1 MKQSTYG
8 ILIGKRVKRISDP
21 IVWAKNFQDL
31 SARRVAEDV
40 VKAPVG
46 FYVVSTVFLGLD
58 HSFIPGARGVWFET
72 MVFPYEK
79 APVKPIQERY
89 HSWSEAK
96 HGHDRI
102 VNKLKGEFENGK

>member
-1 MKQSTYG
+1 M
-8 ILIGKRVKRISDP
+8 KRISDP
-21 IVWAKNFQDL
+21 TVWAKNFQDL

-72 MVFPYEK
+72 MVFSHEK
-79 APVKPIQERY
+79 APVKHIQERY
-89 HSWSEAK
+89 HSWSEAEA
-96 HGHDRI
+96 GHKRI
-102 VNKLKGEFENGK
+102 VKELQNGK